1 MKKLII
7 ALCSL
12 LLTSLVHAQWRTT
25 TYTLKGGWNAIYL
38 PGDATYNTIDNLFP
52 SAVLE
57 VWRWQPNPNGVQFTT
72 SPLTPSDGT
81 AEWAT
86 WKRDG
91 SVLTLSRLVGQ
102 STYLVKC
109 SGTTSN
115 TYSVTLKQSPQLP
128 ANSWVRN
135 GANLL
140 GFPSFKNGSTYPT
153 MSSYFATFPAA
164 ISAGAKVYKYVG
176 GDLGPANP
184 VQIFSTSS
192 ERLDAT
198 QAYWFSAEVTGNFY
212 APLEISPSSNAGLV
226 FGRDGST
233 AKILVRN
240 PSAAVVNISLSP
252 VTSETAPSGQTTVAA
267 AVPLTRRTYNA
278 GTMQW
283 VETPIT
289 AAYTESISPNSTVE
303 LNFGINR
310 GDATMTAAAADA
322 LFASFLRITD
332 STLLDVYV
340 PVTAQKASQAGL
352 WMGEITLTNVSNKV
366 SNGAQATATITDGV
380 VTGLS
385 VVGSGGFGY
394 TTPPV
399 VTIPAPSPNAAATAT
414 AAVGVN
420 MTVTS
425 LTPASLGWGYSSPP
439 NVTISA
445 PPSTSASVT
454 ATANA
459 TISGG
464 TVSGISLS
472 NSGRNYTSA
481 PTVTLSAPPAS
492 SNATAGTPVVSANKT
507 ITSIPLGSGGG
518 YYSAAPS
525 VVIGAPTA
533 AVTATAGTVTRSGG
547 TVTAIA
553 VSTAG
558 TNYSTAPAVTI
569 AAPPTSAN
577 AVAGTPVVS
586 ASKTISSIPVSSGG
600 GHYSSAPSVAI
611 GAPTAAVQATA
622 NATVSAGA
630 VSGVA
635 VNNPGTNYSTAPTV
649 TISAPPAGVT
659 ATATATVANGSVTG
673 FTVSGGSGYSAA
685 PTVTIAAPPA
695 AVQATATANLNS
707 NGQVGSITVNNAGT
721 NYTSVP
727 SVSVSGGNF
736 TTRVTAT
743 ANATIANG
751 AVTGFTITNTGAGY
765 IATPTSVTVAAPP
778 AAVQATA
785 NATIANGQVT
795 GFTMNNTGTN
805 YTSIP
810 SVTVSGGTFIT
821 PVTATATS
829 TLNGT
834 GGIASITRTNVGAG
848 YLTAPTVTISA
859 PPEAATATAQAL
871 LTNGA
876 VSGYTITNAGFGY
889 TTAPTVT
896 VDSPPDSIPAT
907 ATATVDKGSVTGF
920 TVTSGG
926 SGYDKAPAVS
936 VALPPA
942 QTGTSTPNPFKLRTL
957 LHISDGGTY
966 NLLSRVYLGTL
977 AAAPNATGLSTL
989 ESKLKADSLDTAM
1002 RFSAAHLP
1010 PGSVFLGSRSGSSCT
1025 FTVTNPYNGATNP
1038 FVHKYHPDHDNQ
1050 DALFQ
1055 NTLAA
1060 GVESPNISRSCVFT
1074 FTATPPAGS
1083 TTPVSSWGS
1092 SVIGGTYSE
1101 NITGIHK
1108 ETLNVSGTFELRR
1121 ASEIGTLS
1129 Q

>member
-12 LLTSLVHAQWRTT
+12 LLTPHAHAQWQNT

-72 SPLTPSDGT
+72 SPLTPSNGT

-278 GTMQW
+278 STMQW

-414 AAVGVN
+414 AAVAAN
-420 MTVTS
+420 LTVTS
-425 LTPASLGWGYSSPP
+425 LTPSSLGWGYSSPP

-454 ATANA
+454 GTANA

-464 TVSGISLS
+464 TVSGINLI

-481 PTVTLSAPPAS
+481 PTITIEAPPAAVT
-492 SNATAGTPVVSANKT
+492 ATGTATVSGGSL
-507 ITSIPLGSGGG
+507 TSIASGTGGG
-518 YYSAAPS
+518 YYSGTTANVTVSAPVSVTASATANIASGSVNSITVNNGGTNYAAIPSVTLAPISGRGSGATATATLGLTAQSFTINPGTQRYTIRPTVTISGGGATTNATAEAVATTGAVVTGITITNPGAGYTSAPS
-525 VVIGAPTA
+525 ISFTGGVVHTAGTAPTA
-533 AVTATAGTVTRSGG
+533 TGNARHFRVSTISVTNGG
-547 TVTAIA
+547 SDYVNGSA
-553 VSTAG
+553 VSI
-558 TNYSTAPAVTI
+558 TAPT
-569 AAPPTSAN
+569 
-577 AVAGTPVVS
+577 G
-586 ASKTISSIPVSSGG
+586 
-600 GHYSSAPSVAI
+600 AI
-611 GAPTAAVQATA
+611 QATA
-622 NATVSAGA
+622 NATVSNGTVTAFNITNAG
-630 VSGVA
+630 SGYA
-635 VNNPGTNYSTAPTV
+635 TAPT
-649 TISAPPAGVT
+649 ISV
-659 ATATATVANGSVTG
+659 
-673 FTVSGGSGYSAA
+673 AA
-685 PTVTIAAPPA
+685 PTT
-695 AVQATATANLNS
+695 
-707 NGQVGSITVNNAGT
+707 
-721 NYTSVP
+721 
-727 SVSVSGGNF
+727 
-736 TTRVTAT
+736 
-743 ANATIANG
+743 
-751 AVTGFTITNTGAGY
+751 
-765 IATPTSVTVAAPP
+765 
-778 AAVQATA
+778 
-785 NATIANGQVT
+785 
-795 GFTMNNTGTN
+795 
-805 YTSIP
+805 
-810 SVTVSGGTFIT
+810 T
-821 PVTATATS
+821 PVTATATC

-834 GGIASITRTNVGAG
+834 GVSSFTRTNAGAG
-848 YLTAPTVTISA
+848 YLIAPTVTISA
-859 PPEAATATAQAL
+859 PPEVATATAQAL

-957 LHISDGGTY
+957 LHISDVGTY

-1010 PGSVFLGSRSGSSCT
+1010 PGSVFPGSRSGSSYT
-1025 FTVTNPYNGATNP
+1025 FTVTNPSNGATNP

-1055 NTLAA
+1055 RTLSA
-1060 GVESPNISRSCVFT
+1060 GVESPNIIRSCIFT
-1074 FTATPPAGS
+1074 FTTTPPAGS
-1083 TTPVSSWGS
+1083 STSVSSWGS